1 MWRVDR
7 ISVDDDDDG
16 AISDGGGGGASVGG
30 GGGGGGVLSAAG
42 AGASSLE
49 AMVAAVAGVERS
61 CSLLVA
67 RTRSLSNQIHS
78 GKREQTTSWPITS
91 PPKHIYPSLDPHR
104 LNPLDSHLS
113 R

>member
-67 RTRSLSNQIHS
+67 GS
-78 GKREQTTSWPITS
+78 GNKTWPITS

>member
-67 RTRSLSNQIHS
+67 RTRSLIKYTAGS
-78 GKREQTTSWPITS
+78 GNKQ
-91 PPKHIYPSLDPHR
+91 HHGQ
-104 LNPLDSHLS
+104 SHHHPNIS
-113 R
+113 TRH